1 MATRRS
7 WLSSLSAP
15 SSLAKPRL
23 AARACPRFSN
33 SSVTSRRCSR
43 MFIHAWKTRK
53 PTTMGTTDQNT
64 RARKLEKPRN
74 GSRMVIRSLDDVGG
88 ATENGLGNLQAELLR
103 RLQVDGQGDLPR
115 IRVRHAR
122 GGLPGED
129 GLGELAG
136 LAPDVLAAREGEGEE
151 GAHLRV
157 TLGEAEEGNALA
169 VGEEEHLLHHGL
181 GERGLVRHDPQGV
194 DAVLHGLESA
204 HDVLGRVDLSGD
216 QLEPFLLGRRLRLAH
231 EVSRAVPVVDDA
243 DALDLRAELLEKPD
257 GLLNRN
263 VHAGAS
269 DVLAVRAEHTG
280 RIEDHGVDDGR
291 GGRPAHHGLE
301 GPDPNGEDEVGLHL
315 LVDLRELLAAAIEI
329 AIHVVDGHDGVGGS
343 LAEAL

>member
-7 WLSSLSAP
+7 WESSLSAP

-74 GSRMVIRSLDDVGG
+74 RCRMVTGSLDDVGG
-88 ATENGLGNLQAELLR
+88 ATEDGLGNLQAKLLR

-115 IRVRHAR
+115 IRVRHAG
-122 GGLPGED
+122 GGLTGED

-136 LAPDVLAAREGEGEE
+136 LATDVLAAREGEGEE
-151 GAHLRV
+151 GAHLCMAI
-157 TLGEAEEGNALA
+157 GEAEEGNALA
-169 VGEEEHLLHHGL
+169 IGEQEHLLHHGL
-181 GERGLVRHDPQGV
+181 GERSLVRHDPQRV

-204 HDVLGRVDLSGD
+204 HHVFGRVDLSRD
-216 QLEPFLLGRRLRLAH
+216 QLEPFFLGGGLRLAH
-231 EVSRAVPVVDDA
+231 EVARAVLVVD
-243 DALDLRAELLEKPD
+243 
-257 GLLNRN
+257 
-263 VHAGAS
+263 
-269 DVLAVRAEHTG
+269 
-280 RIEDHGVDDGR
+280 
-291 GGRPAHHGLE
+291 
-301 GPDPNGEDEVGLHL
+301 
-315 LVDLRELLAAAIEI
+315 
-329 AIHVVDGHDGVGGS
+329 
-343 LAEAL
+343 

>member
-74 GSRMVIRSLDDVGG
+74 RCRMVTGSLDDVGG
-88 ATENGLGNLQAELLR
+88 ATEDGLGNLQAELLR

-115 IRVRHAR
+115 VRVGHAGDR
-122 GGLPGED
+122 LPGED

-151 GAHLRV
+151 GAHLGV
-157 TLGEAEEGNALA
+157 AIGEAEERNALA
-169 VGEEEHLLHHGL
+169 IGEEQHLLHHGL

-194 DAVLHGLESA
+194 DAVLHGLAGA
-204 HDVLGRVDLSGD
+204 HHVLGRVDLAGD
-216 QLEPFLLGRRLRLAH
+216 QLEPFLLRRRLRLAH
-231 EVSRAVPVVDDA
+231 EVARAVAVIDDA
-243 DALDLRAELLEKPD
+243 DALDLGAELLEEPD
-257 GLLNRN
+257 GL
-263 VHAGAS
+263 
-269 DVLAVRAEHTG
+269 
-280 RIEDHGVDDGR
+280 
-291 GGRPAHHGLE
+291 
-301 GPDPNGEDEVGLHL
+301 
-315 LVDLRELLAAAIEI
+315 
-329 AIHVVDGHDGVGGS
+329 
-343 LAEAL
+343 